1 MKSREIEE
9 KRKKEKKND
18 FDYERRN
25 QKTIDDRSDTILNF

>member
-1 MKSREIEE
+1 LERNG
-9 KRKKEKKND
+9 RKKND

>member
-1 MKSREIEE
+1 MKTEKL
-9 KRKKEKKND
+9 KRKGRKKKND